1 MVHLRPATSQPPT
14 PRQDTLAWRRHRI
27 TCARPTGAE
36 RVDCDV
42 KPEGRAHGISETSR
56 RTARSLRQV
65 YGLPRLFRSA
75 GRPDRTDPAPLAPW
89 MTIRRPAG
97 IWSLIAEQSASH
109 GGPVSA
115 ADACTA
121 AVAAVAATGGWLSA
135 GQGPQPGHLVHA
147 TDGVSE
153 RLSELQLTLGEG
165 PVPDVYATG
174 APVLASDLGDTDID
188 RRWPVFAQAARGA
201 GAAALFAFPL
211 QIGAIRS
218 GVLGLYRAQAAP
230 LSALQFGDALIF
242 ADTATLLLLGTQHH
256 AANGVPAS
264 PGPGGSRRHW
274 PWATPR
280 STRPPAC
287 SPSSSASAI
296 TDAYLRLRAYAFV
309 NDLRLTDVARDI
321 VARRLRLRPDPDTA
335 QDGGKA

>member
-1 MVHLRPATSQPPT
+1 
-14 PRQDTLAWRRHRI
+14 
-27 TCARPTGAE
+27 
-36 RVDCDV
+36 
-42 KPEGRAHGISETSR
+42 
-56 RTARSLRQV
+56 
-65 YGLPRLFRSA
+65 
-75 GRPDRTDPAPLAPW
+75 
-89 MTIRRPAG
+89 MTIRRPAR

-115 ADACTA
+115 ADAC
-121 AVAAVAATGGWLSA
+121 VAAVAATAVTGGWLSA

-153 RLSELQLTLGEG
+153 RLAELQLTLGEG

-201 GAAALFAFPL
+201 GAAAIFAFPL

-218 GVLGLYRAQAAP
+218 GVLGLYRGQAAP

-264 PGPGGSRRHW
+264 PGPAGQ
-274 PWATPR
+274 PATLALGHAEIDQAAGMLTEQLGV
-280 STRPPAC
+280 S
-287 SPSSSASAI
+287 I
-296 TDAYLRLRAYAFV
+296 TNAYLRLRAYAFV

-321 VARRLRLRPDPDTA
+321 VARRLRLRPDPGA
-335 QDGGKA
+335 SQDGGKA